1 MNLNNTSAKM
11 WLASF
16 MYLTKSG
23 DVMKEMSKKNN
34 FQQKL
39 VFLELYFSILRND
52 PFLIIFVDSQ
62 PDALWTSQLHA
73 VTRHRNSGSLQ
84 THIFFSW
91 FAVRKTT
98 SDLLVNYGNCQL
110 SFDCETVKTQMC
122 WGLNSHCFPL
132 VGLVPNGRVYIP
144 MKHGF
149 LYWT

>member
-16 MYLTKSG
+16 MYLTMSG
-23 DVMKEMSKKNN
+23 DVTKEMSKKNN

-73 VTRHRNSGSLQ
+73 VSHDRHSGSLQ
-84 THIFFSW
+84 TQFFSW

-110 SFDCETVKTQMC
+110 SFDYETVKTQMC

-132 VGLVPNGRVYIP
+132 VGLVPNSRVYIP